1 MTCAPACL
9 ILAGAVATIG
19 SGPARVELAQSGAAL
34 VVTYQNRI
42 VSSRY
47 VEPWA
52 LDLAGI
58 TVTGVISSG
67 DNMLPDDLVVTPPVG
82 WYCEPSCRVTVEEGE
97 SGAVELW
104 PEVGA

>member
-1 MTCAPACL
+1 MTCTLAACI
-9 ILAGAVATIG
+9 ILAGATQTIG

-34 VVTYQNRI
+34 IVTYHNRI

-67 DNMLPDDLVVTPPVG
+67 DNVLPDDLVVTPPVG
-82 WYCEPSCRVTVEEGE
+82 WWCDPCRVTVEEGE

-104 PEVGA
+104 PELIG